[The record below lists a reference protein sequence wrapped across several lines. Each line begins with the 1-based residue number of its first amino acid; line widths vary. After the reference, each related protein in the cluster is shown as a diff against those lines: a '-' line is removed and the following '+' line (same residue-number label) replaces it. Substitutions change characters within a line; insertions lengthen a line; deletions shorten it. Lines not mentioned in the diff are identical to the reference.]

1 MNKLKI
7 PITLAKQLAKDISI
21 EDQYYY
27 RDICKALNK
36 IFDNVE
42 FKEGEKYFD
51 NIQVEEIE

>member
-1 MNKLKI
+1 MKI
-7 PITLAKQLAKDISI
+7 PIELAQQLAKDISI
-21 EDQYYY
+21 GDQYYHQ
-27 RDICKALNK
+27 DICDALNK